1 MNIIHEQFRKDTLDA
16 WESYMNAL
24 ETSIDQLDKDIDEAA
39 DMSERCT
46 DEWCTATEHVI
57 DEINDALFS
66 ISEPRWAPQEDSDRI
81 KHLKRRVRELYAR
94 YKSTHSVR
102 SAA

>member
-1 MNIIHEQFRKDTLDA
+1 MD
-16 WESYMNAL
+16 AL

-66 ISEPRWAPQEDSDRI
+66 ISEPRWASREDSDRI
-81 KHLKRRVRELYAR
+81 KHLKRRVRELYAK
-94 YKSTHSVR
+94 YKSTGSVQ

>member
-1 MNIIHEQFRKDTLDA
+1 MNMISEQFRKDTLEA
-16 WESYMNAL
+16 WKTYMDAL

-66 ISEPRWAPQEDSDRI
+66 ISEPRWASREDSDRI
-81 KHLKRRVRELYAR
+81 KHLKRRVRELYAK
-94 YKSTHSVR
+94 YKSTGSVQ